1 MHTMHTPLGKLT
13 AHTIPQDTQS
23 ILLAGE
29 YHGQPFHIYTTQPG
43 NPS

>member
-1 MHTMHTPLGKLT
+1 MHTMHTPLSKLT
-13 AHTIPQDTQS
+13 AHSIPQNAQS